1 MINNT
6 YLDEPMTLENLRAIQ
21 AIKKSSPNEVV
32 NLSGNDFMRIE
43 LPNLDLSGYSLRE
56 IDLSGCQTLNKALL
70 VINNADLSKALLV
83 ESVFKG
89 LSLNSSVINSI
100 DCTSAV
106 LDGGCFDGTRGGGAI
121 FQNTSLVK
129 ASFIDIIL
137 NNANF
142 SGALLDR
149 KSVV

>member
-56 IDLSGCQTLNKALL
+56 IDLSGCLTLN
-70 VINNADLSKALLV
+70 
-83 ESVFKG
+83 
-89 LSLNSSVINSI
+89 
-100 DCTSAV
+100 
-106 LDGGCFDGTRGGGAI
+106 
-121 FQNTSLVK
+121 
-129 ASFIDIIL
+129 
-137 NNANF
+137 
-142 SGALLDR
+142 
-149 KSVV
+149 